1 MRIWPGKT
9 ETERGIMSGV
19 VISVGATCFGVV
31 LGYVTYRTLV
41 RKSSAAISDIA
52 AVGAAVGGGVVSQ
65 INHGSAD
72 SFGWYSIGLLIGFAV
87 FLILRFL
94 LERDDSKPLI
104 LGE

>member
-1 MRIWPGKT
+1 MK
-9 ETERGIMSGV
+9 ETTMSEV

-41 RKSSAAISDIA
+41 RKSNAAISDIA
-52 AVGAAVGGGVVSQ
+52 AVGAATGGGAVAQ

-72 SFGWYSIGLLIGFAV
+72 SFGWYSIGLLVGFAI
-87 FLILRFL
+87 FLILRL
-94 LERDDSKPLI
+94 LFERDESKPLI